1 MSWAGG
7 IGAVA
12 LAVSLSSL
20 SAQDID
26 LAALFDSGV
35 PYATFQDNAHSRR
48 REWRENYRSA
58 AVDPAAIERVRA
70 LPGKRRLVA
79 VAEDWCADSANTI
92 PYVAKLVDA
101 VPERLS
107 LHIVNSEA
115 GKALMEAHRTPDGR
129 PATPTVAV
137 LDVAGR
143 LVGVW
148 VERPSALQAWYLEQ
162 QEKIAHGE
170 LTRRKMDW
178 YREDAGKTTISE
190 IVALMEQTAGAPPGG
205 LD

>member
-178 YREDAGKTTISE
+178 YREDAGESTISE